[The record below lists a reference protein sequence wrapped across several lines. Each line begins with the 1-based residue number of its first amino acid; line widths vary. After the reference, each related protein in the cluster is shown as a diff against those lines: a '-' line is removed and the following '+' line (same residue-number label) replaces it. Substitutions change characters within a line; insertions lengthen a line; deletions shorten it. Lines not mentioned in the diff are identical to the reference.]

1 MFVTYIVHTQCSHLF
16 KRYRVCPV
24 VVRLISPRV
33 VARQSLQTSAAIMA
47 CDLPPQCKRLRLHA
61 FEQGSRTES
70 DNPMTAVKC
79 YYCNTVILPPCL
91 HIIHNLD
98 GHERREEEKT
108 VHKDCLRPYL
118 QNFATAAVKRYSAG
132 FRLYGKIPGR
142 TMDNREYND
151 IYHKKQRWSE
161 LKGRLPCGD

>member
-24 VVRLISPRV
+24 VVILISPSL

-47 CDLPPQCKRLRLHA
+47 CDLPRQCKRLRFDA
-61 FEQGSRTES
+61 VEQGSRTES

-91 HIIHNLD
+91 HIIDNLD
-98 GHERREEEKT
+98 GHESREEKKT
-108 VHKDCLRPYL
+108 IHKDCLHPYL
-118 QNFATAAVKRYSAG
+118 QTPRAALCALMQLLLHYSP
-132 FRLYGKIPGR
+132 RSRRISSPI
-142 TMDNREYND
+142 M
-151 IYHKKQRWSE
+151 QRHA
-161 LKGRLPCGD
+161 PIQ